1 MIFAIVS
8 LFVLAFIEMLAIGS
22 LQNKLVNVEKVVLIL
37 SMKNQL
43 DGCPTSIFKGKE

>member
-22 LQNKLVNVEKVVLIL
+22 LQNRIVRMEKVVLAL
-37 SMKNQL
+37 SMMNHL
-43 DGCPTSIFKGKE
+43 DVFTKSFKDEE

>member
-22 LQNKLVNVEKVVLIL
+22 LQNRLVRMEKVVLAL
-37 SMKNQL
+37 SITNRLGDFTKV
-43 DGCPTSIFKGKE
+43 FKDEE

>member
-22 LQNKLVNVEKVVLIL
+22 LQNRLVRMEKVVLVL
-37 SMKNQL
+37 SMMNHL
-43 DGCPTSIFKGKE
+43 DVFVKGFKDEE

>member
-22 LQNKLVNVEKVVLIL
+22 LQNQLVRMEKVVLAL
-37 SMKNQL
+37 SMMNHSDNFIKV
-43 DGCPTSIFKGKE
+43 FKDEE

>member
-22 LQNKLVNVEKVVLIL
+22 LQNRLVRLEKVVLAL
-37 SMKNQL
+37 SMVTQFDDKFTKLFN
-43 DGCPTSIFKGKE
+43 GEE